1 MNTKLIALGSLSGL
15 ALAGGIA
22 GMVSAQSAADATN
35 LTEDQIIELALTE
48 VAGEVDEVELEEKRG
63 VAFYEVEIIGEDGEE
78 YEVRIAAETGEI
90 LKVKADG
97 EGCDDDDDDGKDG
110 EDA

>member
-1 MNTKLIALGSLSGL
+1 MNTKMIALGSLSGL

-22 GMVSAQSAADATN
+22 GMVSAQSAADATA
-35 LTEDQIIELALTE
+35 LTEEQVIEIALTE
-48 VAGEVDEVELEEKRG
+48 VAGEVDEVELEERRG
-63 VAFYEVEIIGEDGEE
+63 VAFYEVELVGEDGIE
-78 YEVRIAAETGEI
+78 YELRIAADTGEI

-97 EGCDDDDDDGKDG
+97 EGCDDDDDAG